1 MLAYVICYC
10 EKKDETMTYISNLT
24 DTITYESK
32 HFLLRLVAEEDAE
45 DLLECYADPEAQ
57 KYFNHD
63 PAANGDYFKDCDE
76 QLVLDMIRS
85 WRKEFER
92 KSWVRFSILDK
103 QRGKAVGTI
112 EMYDKLARENRSKYA
127 GWSVLRIDI
136 ASAYEKAECIGELLR
151 LFDEVNFFELF
162 NVNIILTK
170 AIPQATERRKALQ
183 DAGYTP
189 FEWDEANRKCYRRKN
204 KG

>member
-1 MLAYVICYC
+1 
-10 EKKDETMTYISNLT
+10 MTYINNLT
-24 DTITYESK
+24 DTTTYESE
-32 HFLLRLVAEEDAE
+32 HFLLRLVAENDAE
-45 DLLECYADPEAQ
+45 DLLACYADPEAQ
-57 KYFNHD
+57 KHFNHD
-63 PAANGDYFKDCDE
+63 PAANSDYFKACGK

-92 KSWVRFSILDK
+92 KSWVRFSIVDK

-136 ASAYEKAECIGELLR
+136 ASAYEKAECIGELLQ
-151 LFDEVNFFELF
+151 LLDAVNFFELF
-162 NVNIILTK
+162 HVNIMLTK
-170 AIPQATERRKALQ
+170 AIPEAAERRKALQ

-189 FEWDEANRKCYRRKN
+189 FGWDEANRKHYWMKE
-204 KG
+204 KQPEGQ

>member
-1 MLAYVICYC
+1 
-10 EKKDETMTYISNLT
+10 MTYTGNLT
-24 DTITYESK
+24 DSTTFESD
-32 HFLLRLVAEEDAE
+32 HFLLRLVAESDAE

-63 PAANGDYFKDCDE
+63 PSMNSDYFKGCDKARM
-76 QLVLDMIRS
+76 LNCIRS

-92 KSWVRFSILDK
+92 KSWVRFSIVDK
-103 QRGKAVGTI
+103 QRRKAIGTI

-136 ASAYEKAECIGELLR
+136 SAAYETTDYISEILS
-151 LFDEVNFFELF
+151 LFDSVNFFDLF

-170 AIPQATERRKALQ
+170 AIPQATERIQALRN
-183 DAGYTP
+183 AGYTP
-189 FEWDEANRKCYRRKN
+189 FEWDESNRKYYWVKN
-204 KG
+204 KAEETAL